1 METGIIKVPI
11 GKIEFTTDRTFGGEG
26 NIDVLAQSIKA
37 VGIIHPPA
45 VKEIADKQ
53 GCYRIIAGRRRY
65 LAAKALGWKTLEVI
79 VHPEKAD
86 EEAIALAENVNRED
100 LHPLDEAEKF
110 KHEID
115 SGKSVEEVAKYYAR
129 SVSGIQQ
136 RVRLTKL
143 IDGVKTMFRDGKIN
157 LSGAALIASIP
168 ESDQG
173 KFLKKYAEKK
183 VDKWEITNFIGS
195 VQRLKIKHIADKK
208 CEKCKN
214 RTFISTPGLFEDYTG
229 LEDVCFDSECYAG
242 KWKSLIGKLISKES
256 EEQTGKTDNKIILNR
271 GIPDFI
277 PKKTKVLTIDDVEYS
292 LLSQSEFSWKETK
305 KKSAANTAWLVSLEW
320 FQTSGSYDVKVM
332 RIEYSACQ
340 RVSYAR
346 TSSAEEKDPVKTF
359 YIDLLPDIK
368 PEEKKEVAEKMQ
380 KKHQYPW
387 SFFREVNERIMA
399 TIIDNRLRAEDKENM
414 TALYLENECGGTDS
428 EGKYCEIDPD
438 YQALFDMVKIFGEKP
453 FKLADL
459 PAEPWVEKM
468 FRVLIAISVKTD
480 DLPNLRDT
488 DEDWKATENTLF
500 WRFAQI
506 TREEYIAYYTKLLTE
521 AIRMETSATAQA
533 EEPQGDEPSD
543 DEGEVDNLNSEGE
556 DMSDVDNGES
566 DPETDIGNPPE
577 DE

>member
-1 METGIIKVPI
+1 METVVIKVPI
-11 GKIEFTTDRTFGGEG
+11 GKIEFTTDRAHGGEG
-26 NIDVLAQSIKA
+26 NIEVLAQSIKA

-45 VKEIADKQ
+45 VKESTENK
-53 GCYRIIAGRRRY
+53 GHYRIIAGRRRY
-65 LAAKALGWKTLEVI
+65 LAAKSLGWKNIEVI
-79 VHPEKAD
+79 VHPPKAD

-110 KHEID
+110 KREID
-115 SGKSVEEVAKYYAR
+115 TGKSVEEVAKYYAR

-157 LSGAALIASIP
+157 LSGAALIASLP
-168 ESDQG
+168 EEDQA
-173 KFLKKYAEKK
+173 KFLKKHGEKK
-183 VDKWEITNFIGS
+183 VDKWEVTSFIGS

-208 CEKCKN
+208 CANCKN
-214 RTFISTPGLFEDYTG
+214 RTFISAPGLFEDYTG
-229 LEDVCFDSECYAG
+229 LEDVCFDTECYAG
-242 KWKSLIGKLISKES
+242 KWKNLIGKLIAKEA

-320 FQTSGSYDVKVM
+320 FQSSDSYDVKVM
-332 RIEYSACQ
+332 RIEYTAAQ

-346 TSSAEEKDPVKTF
+346 ASSDAEQKDPVKTF
-359 YIDLLPDIK
+359 YIDLLPDIL

-387 SFFREVNERIMA
+387 SFFRDINTGIME
-399 TIIDNRLRAEDKENM
+399 IIIEKRLHEEDKRNM
-414 TALYLENECGGTDS
+414 AALYLENECGGTDS

-438 YQALFDMVKIFGEKP
+438 YQALFDMVFAFDKP
-453 FKLADL
+453 FDIARM
-459 PAEPWVEKM
+459 PAEPFYEKL
-468 FRVLIAISVKTD
+468 FRILIAISVKTD
-480 DLPNLRDT
+480 DLPGLRDT
-488 DEDWKATENTLF
+488 DADWKATENTLF
-500 WRFAQI
+500 WQFAQI
-506 TREEYIAYYTKLLTE
+506 TREEYIALYTKILTE
-521 AIRMETSATAQA
+521 AIRMETSGAAQAEEPQA

-543 DEGEVDNLNSEGE
+543 D
-556 DMSDVDNGES
+556 NGES
-566 DPETDIGNPPE
+566 DPEVDTGNPPE